1 MDLVERIEIA
11 ERSYNKVKATARKFE
26 DGPMYFMLSSK
37 EELGRLSDVLTAN
50 GVLKDVPVK
59 ASPQSERNPASST
72 TLPTHEQETDLP
84 TTPPVADTR
93 RSPK

>member
-1 MDLVERIEIA
+1 MNLVERIEIA

-26 DGPMYFMLSSK
+26 DGPMYFMLLTK

-59 ASPQSERNPASST
+59 PA
-72 TLPTHEQETDLP
+72 ETGVKNAGLQP
-84 TTPPVADTR
+84 NL
-93 RSPK
+93 